1 MKPPSKEVD
10 VWVDFARRYRL
21 DSWTAFALETF
32 DPLAPVAAQMLYL
45 IEPVLGPRSG
55 ARVLARVLEDG
66 RAREDLR
73 RRLEAERRA

>member
-1 MKPPSKEVD
+1 
-10 VWVDFARRYRL
+10 
-21 DSWTAFALETF
+21 
-32 DPLAPVAAQMLYL
+32 MLYL